1 MAQLPMVFTPA
12 TLPSLALP
20 TPVAALPSADGGR
33 EDWFVGGSA
42 KRKTVS
48 ITEGV
53 AFVLIGLDT
62 C

>member
-1 MAQLPMVFTPA
+1 MVFTPA

-48 ITEGV
+48 ITEGI